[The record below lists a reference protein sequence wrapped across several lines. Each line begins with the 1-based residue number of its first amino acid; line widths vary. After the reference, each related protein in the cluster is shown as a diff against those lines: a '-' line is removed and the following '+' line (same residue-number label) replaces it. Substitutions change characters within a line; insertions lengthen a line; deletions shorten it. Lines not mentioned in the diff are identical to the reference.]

1 MCSSYVGIRARDK
14 ENVKEEYKFFN
25 FLYSVSYILESLCV
39 FTIFFLPGIDGAVIV
54 TTPQEVSLLD
64 VRKELDFC
72 RKVNL
77 PIVGVIEN
85 MSGFVC
91 PSCKFESVILP
102 ASSGGAEKMCSDN
115 RIPLLGKVPL
125 DPAVGQVIDFI

>member
-1 MCSSYVGIRARDK
+1 MNSVR
-14 ENVKEEYKFFN
+14 KFW
-25 FLYSVSYILESLCV
+25 SLTC
-39 FTIFFLPGIDGAVIV
+39 FYDFFPPGIDGAVIV

-125 DPAVGQVIDFI
+125 DPAVGQVTNFINKFCFKS

>member
-1 MCSSYVGIRARDK
+1 M
-14 ENVKEEYKFFN
+14 
-25 FLYSVSYILESLCV
+25 
-39 FTIFFLPGIDGAVIV
+39 IV

-72 RKVNL
+72 KKVNL
-77 PIVGVIEN
+77 KVLGVVEN

-102 ASSGGAEKMCSDN
+102 ATSGGAEKMCRDHG
-115 RIPLLGKVPL
+115 IPLLGKVPL
-125 DPAVGQVIDFI
+125 DPAIGQVCPFLSTLLRFVNFSESK